1 MTTEQKV
8 QYIADHYGYDTQSR
22 QLIEEMAEL
31 TVAINK
37 GWRKKHPLEYS
48 AESEYEHILEEMA
61 DTLIMIWQIKYLLG
75 VGEGELS
82 KIIER
87 KLDRQIERTK
97 GDRNA

>member
-1 MTTEQKV
+1 MSVRHGMAKRETRQGL
-8 QYIADHYGYDTQSR
+8 AD
-22 QLIEEMAEL
+22 I
-31 TVAINK
+31 
-37 GWRKKHPLEYS
+37 S

-87 KLDRQIERTK
+87 KLDRQIERIK